1 MHICMYVLYC
11 ILLLNWPVT
20 VLCWP
25 LADRPCWSSGRC
37 PLVVST
43 SHTRPTWTSS
53 TLVRSSSPYSL
64 MTNIFYW
71 TSYWWLLPVPALP
84 HNCVKNIHELTSGRH
99 QGSSI
104 LGGLG
109 GSAEE
114 FKDHVRSVV
123 SSAICDCLHFKHIF
137 KTQRNP
143 KHQGRK
149 VSFAELVKNLFH
161 FSRLDFFLFT
171 VFVLNPGFSNI
182 FFCWFYRS
190 DPPQTLKPV

>member
-1 MHICMYVLYC
+1 MHICMYILYC
-11 ILLLNWPVT
+11 ILLLKWPVT

-25 LADRPCWSSGRC
+25 LAHRPCWSSGRC

-64 MTNIFYW
+64 LNLVLV
-71 TSYWWLLPVPALP
+71 TSPVPALP

-99 QGSSI
+99 QGSSV
-104 LGGLG
+104 LG

-114 FKDHVRSVV
+114 FKDHVRSAV
-123 SSAICDCLHFKHIF
+123 SCAFCDCLHFKHIF

-171 VFVLNPGFSNI
+171 VFVLNSGFSNI